1 MILVSRR
8 KRSEV
13 QTRDIVG
20 GGNAGEVVDGAFND
34 HDQPHAEFVG
44 AVERSAYQDRSA
56 RWSPLNA
63 PHIQRKTGDFE
74 QGELADDALR
84 YGVGYSGLDGRSFCP
99 KCGARL
105 FCLHDE
111 DVEIRFGSLD
121 DAPTQLVPRFEIWTR
136 RREVWLHPLEGADQ
150 HDEDPPK

>member
-1 MILVSRR
+1 MVRH
-8 KRSEV
+8 
-13 QTRDIVG
+13 G
-20 GGNAGEVVDGAFND
+20 GCLC
-34 HDQPHAEFVG
+34 G
-44 AVERSAYQDRSA
+44 AVRYAVRDEPFRVGLCHCADC
-56 RWSPLNA
+56 
-63 PHIQRKTGDFE
+63 RKESGSSFVSFAHWPREAFTFTGDI
-74 QGELADDALR
+74 LT
-84 YGVGYSGLDGRSFCP
+84 YGGRSFCP

-136 RREVWLHPLEGADQ
+136 RREVWLRPLEGADQ